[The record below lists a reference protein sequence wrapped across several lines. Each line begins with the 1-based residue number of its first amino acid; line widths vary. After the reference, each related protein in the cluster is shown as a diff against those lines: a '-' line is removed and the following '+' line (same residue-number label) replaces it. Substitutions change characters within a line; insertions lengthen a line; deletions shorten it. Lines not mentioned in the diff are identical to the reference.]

1 MLEINH
7 FTYGWVTPVIAYL
20 MSVTGSLLALQ
31 CAFRARASDRPN
43 GWLVAAAVALGG
55 TGIWVMHFI
64 AMLGFSIDEA
74 TIRYDVPITVI
85 SAFIA
90 ILVVWV
96 GLRLVTRGQGR
107 VLPLIAGGLITG
119 VGVGAMHYAG
129 MFAMHSD
136 ASITYST
143 GVVGVSL
150 VIAIVA
156 ATAAL
161 WLMDRVRGRSATVAA
176 ALIMGVAVTGMHYM
190 GMLAMHAHRM
200 AVEIQPNGADA
211 ATLLLPLMI
220 GVSAVT
226 MVLLINIGLTD
237 SNDIAAL
244 RMRNRRRF
252 AEPDSP
258 PTAAMGQPTTGGS
271 YRV

>member
-7 FTYGWVTPVIAYL
+7 LTYGWVTPVIAYV

-31 CAFRARASDRPN
+31 CAVRARVSDRPG
-43 GWLVAAAVALGG
+43 GWVVAAAVALGG

-74 TIRYDVPITVI
+74 TIRYDVPITLI
-85 SAFIA
+85 SALIA
-90 ILVVWV
+90 ILVVWL

-107 VLPLIAGGLITG
+107 LLPLLAGGLITG

-143 GVVGVSL
+143 GVVAVSL
-150 VIAIVA
+150 VIAIAA

-161 WLMDRVRGRSATVAA
+161 WLMDRVQGLPATLAA
-176 ALIMGVAVTGMHYM
+176 ALIMGVAVTGMHYT

-200 AVEIQPNGADA
+200 AVQTQPQGADA

-237 SNDIAAL
+237 SKDIAAVG
-244 RMRNRRRF
+244 MRNRSRF
-252 AEPDSP
+252 GEPDGRRRAPGTSR
-258 PTAAMGQPTTGGS
+258 A
-271 YRV
+271 